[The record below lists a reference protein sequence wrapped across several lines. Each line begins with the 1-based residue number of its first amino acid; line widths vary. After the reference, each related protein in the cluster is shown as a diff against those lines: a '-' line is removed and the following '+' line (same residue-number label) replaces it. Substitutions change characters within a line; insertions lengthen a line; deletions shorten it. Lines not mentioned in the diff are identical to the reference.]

1 MKKLFTAIRQGKL
14 DEVARILDKNPDLIS
29 CLAKAP
35 PKKDDGQSPLM
46 VAVKSDNL
54 EVAHLLLDR
63 GADVNFRD
71 APTQPHNESA
81 PIWYN
86 AVGQCFMRARH
97 TVGPGPERSRGY
109 FLLLR
114 RLLDMGMDPNQKFT
128 SDYSRTNAW
137 QCALNQYDY
146 FAHDSYGDYPP
157 TCQREQQEN
166 RQLQEMLKAV
176 LDELYKHGAD
186 IRDHS
191 PCRESGLPITSFL
204 IRNLTEGRELLDG
217 FYGLDPDSDAFK
229 PYTMKYRGKERLIT
243 PSRTVEDYRRGY
255 EIKWRELEPVLR
267 AYYQGDSI

>member
-1 MKKLFTAIRQGKL
+1 MKKLFTVIRQGKL

-46 VAVKSDNL
+46 VAIKSDNL

-63 GADVNFRD
+63 KADVNFRD

-81 PIWYN
+81 PIWLN

-128 SDYSRTNAW
+128 SDYSCTNAW

-146 FAHDSYGDYPP
+146 FAHNSYDDYPSIF
-157 TCQREQQEN
+157 QRKQQEN
-166 RQLQEMLKAV
+166 RQLREMLKAV
-176 LDELYKHGAD
+176 LDELLKHGVD
-186 IRDHS
+186 IHDFEFPEEFRT
-191 PCRESGLPITSFL
+191 ETAILL
-204 IRNLTEGRELLDG
+204 RNLEEDRELFDG

-229 PYTMKYRGKERLIT
+229 PYTVRYRGKEQLIT

-267 AYYQGDSI
+267 AYYA